1 MEGDDQQSQII
12 RGLSQRIS
20 QRRTPVQAMRFDA
33 AFLAACERG
42 DVRYVTEALTQIAD
56 GLRTHEITE
65 ALKRAAKGERR
76 DIINLLAPVAP
87 SDAVRG
93 AVIAATGYGSNVAL
107 AALLDTPGAAD
118 LAGADLHMAL
128 QSAVMKALDTAES
141 RAAVDSNPQVRRD
154 RVAAVTLLLERGAA
168 VETDNVSLLRHVM
181 FEAQYQRLLNDGE
194 RDRQEMAFLLFDLL
208 LDGGGDAN
216 WVRKGRPSPTLAGPH
231 AGGFTAVNYTL
242 PGPHAAWFTLLDY
255 ACRRRD
261 SEEFDPRLAASL
273 IDHGADV
280 NRMIG
285 GRTCLLEAIAEG
297 NFDVVQFLLGRG
309 TNLIRVIHKLPE
321 LCCRDGRHVPPGTWH
336 PEMRALFAPHVRS
349 HVDGLLLEWL
359 EHLGKELD
367 RGHLTWLTPCVC
379 EYCCF

>member
-1 MEGDDQQSQII
+1 MRI
-12 RGLSQRIS
+12 RHKSMQR
-20 QRRTPVQAMRFDA
+20 
-33 AFLAACERG
+33 FLNACECG
-42 DVRYVTEALTQIAD
+42 DVGYVTEKLPYFSEAFML
-56 GLRTHEITE
+56 HEITE
-65 ALKRAAKGERR
+65 ALKRAAKGEHG
-76 DIINLLAPVAP
+76 DIINLLAQVAP
-87 SDAVRG
+87 RDAIRG
-93 AVIAATGYGSNVAL
+93 AVIAATGYGSNMAL

-118 LAGADLHMAL
+118 LAGADLHTAL
-128 QSAVMKALDTAES
+128 QSAVMKALDTVDS

-154 RVAAVTLLLERGAA
+154 RVAAVSLLLERGAA
-168 VETDNVSLLRHVM
+168 VEAGNESLVKEVM
-181 FEAQYQRLLNDGE
+181 FEAQWASNHGE
-194 RDRQEMAFLLFDLL
+194 TDRQEMAFLLFGLL

-216 WVRKGRPSPTLAGPH
+216 WVYKGRPSP
-231 AGGFTAVNYTL
+231 TL

-255 ACRRRD
+255 ACRTNFD
-261 SEEFDPRLAASL
+261 QEFDPRLAASL

-321 LCCRDGRHVPPGTWH
+321 LCVRDGRHVPPGTWH

-367 RGHLTWLTPCVC
+367 RGHLTWLTPRVC
-379 EYCCF
+379 EYCYF

>member
-12 RGLSQRIS
+12 RGLSQRLS

-76 DIINLLAPVAP
+76 DIIHLLAPVAP
-87 SDAVRG
+87 SAAVRG

-128 QSAVMKALDTAES
+128 QSSVMKALDTAES

-216 WVRKGRPSPTLAGPH
+216 WVRKGRSSP
-231 AGGFTAVNYTL
+231 TL

-255 ACRRRD
+255 ACRTNFD
-261 SEEFDPRLAASL
+261 QEFDPRLAASL
-273 IDHGADV
+273 MDHGADV

-321 LCCRDGRHVPPGTWH
+321 LCVRDGRHVPPGTWH

-367 RGHLTWLTPCVC
+367 RGHLTWLTPRVC
-379 EYCCF
+379 EYYCF